1 MISTPSTWVHG
12 WLWLEIYFGQN
23 SVRHF
28 FDPDWLS
35 NHKFDL
41 WWGILQPRRIFRCYH
56 NLNFYVMTLSE
67 HIFLTKTSM
76 DGKHLLRFIKCKRRR
91 QILPHS
97 HSPQTYVAP
106 TKYCT
111 TDTCKGF
118 DLAVS
123 TKQIK
128 VDWLTYFHQ
137 LHKSQSAWLLLVN
150 SGKMPLVFT
159 FPPCKYHIWSETY
172 LVFYTVCK
180 SLYLQKTSSQLFTI
194 CPLLLDPW
202 SSLNDSRMMTVST
215 HSQSQLFK

>member
-35 NHKFDL
+35 NHKFNL

-56 NLNFYVMTLSE
+56 NSNFYVMTLSE

-97 HSPQTYVAP
+97 YSPQTYVAP

-111 TDTCKGF
+111 TDAKLSQTF
-118 DLAVS
+118 LWS
-123 TKQIK
+123 
-128 VDWLTYFHQ
+128 WLTATKLGHYKKVWF
-137 LHKSQSAWLLLVN
+137 LIYSASIWEGLSMKFNLRGEFFSQGLILVI
-150 SGKMPLVFT
+150 L
-159 FPPCKYHIWSETY
+159 I
-172 LVFYTVCK
+172 
-180 SLYLQKTSSQLFTI
+180 
-194 CPLLLDPW
+194 
-202 SSLNDSRMMTVST
+202 
-215 HSQSQLFK
+215 